1 MFCARETVIGLDDLP
16 RQARDQHMQ
25 QKFLKA
31 RPRLAA
37 ASASTW
43 RDRGWGADLRRGGTV
58 TTSRWLCAARS
69 FKFRATTR
77 GSQRRRN
84 GWQGRNAAAWV
95 GDGRRSSRG
104 DPPWTRSSLCV
115 SVSVLMFVPS
125 LSW

>member
-43 RDRGWGADLRRGGTV
+43 RDRGWGADLRRGGTNLLAFV
-58 TTSRWLCAARS
+58 EAVKREWPQAHLELN
-69 FKFRATTR
+69 
-77 GSQRRRN
+77 RR
-84 GWQGRNAAAWV
+84 
-95 GDGRRSSRG
+95 
-104 DPPWTRSSLCV
+104 
-115 SVSVLMFVPS
+115 F
-125 LSW
+125 